1 MMRSYDRCIE
11 RFAEQAA
18 SWSLACIRFPE
29 LLIPMQP
36 GHVRF
41 WSKKQSG
48 WVRTNLATKD
58 SAPELPGNMLD
69 PSTQMVLLL
78 CMDQASTNHAVA
90 NFLPSPGGGGSM
102 AASLQPKTPFTGHT
116 MIGSSLSGM
125 RLAGSNTQFS
135 K

>member
-1 MMRSYDRCIE
+1 
-11 RFAEQAA
+11 
-18 SWSLACIRFPE
+18 
-29 LLIPMQP
+29 MQP
-36 GHVRF
+36 GQVRF

-69 PSTQMVLLL
+69 PSAQMVLLL
-78 CMDQASTNHAVA
+78 CMDQASTTRAVA
-90 NFLPSPGGGGSM
+90 NFLPSPGGSM
-102 AASLQPKTPFTGHT
+102 AAFLQPKTPFTGHT